1 MKRWRFILGVI
12 VAFTLQHNAKAVAQE
27 SKPNLIQEEMIAM
40 NAAFINLIQ
49 ALILNNPGTIEKPF
63 VKVKEVR
70 EKVEEAVKKGEK
82 LTLPKN
88 QSKFK
93 EFVRIDDEYHAE
105 LEKLLV
111 AAKNKNMKIVKAQT
125 HKLFNL
131 CIYCHARFR

>member
-1 MKRWRFILGVI
+1 MKRWCFILGVI

-27 SKPNLIQEEMIAM
+27 SKPNLIHEEMLAM

-49 ALILNNPGTIEKPF
+49 ALILNKPDTIEKPF
-63 VKVKEVR
+63 VKVNEAR

-125 HKLFNL
+125 HKLLNL

>member
-1 MKRWRFILGVI
+1 MKRWCFILGVI

-27 SKPNLIQEEMIAM
+27 SKPNLIQEEMLAM

-49 ALILNNPGTIEKPF
+49 ALILNKPDTIEKPF
-63 VKVKEVR
+63 VKVNEAR

-125 HKLFNL
+125 HKLLNL